1 MNQSLSK
8 NWNILSVAATERFHI
23 VLIRDIKKNNE
34 NRIIEKKKYIPY
46 VKNKIIN
53 KTNNEKTA
61 ILIII
66 FNLNCNI

>member
-1 MNQSLSK
+1 
-8 NWNILSVAATERFHI
+8 LSVAATERFHI